1 MLLWEICR
9 PLVSVGS
16 PQREH
21 RSSGS
26 EVVEKR
32 HFSRGS
38 SSSSAPLNV
47 PKMTFKTHISQS
59 VLECSKAHLQ
69 QSGIL
74 KNFLG
79 EYPRTNCFPERV
91 DGGGNG
97 QGLNWGEGKGK
108 TQGRVGKVVHQINI
122 YHYTSVRQFYGGS
135 VVYVLSLAWSCQFY
149 GGSVVYVLS
158 LVWSCQF
165 YGGSVVYVL
174 SLVWSWRRTNG
185 WVSGSRLWNVLH
197 CSRAVSVTTTLHSPG
212 GSTLEVTLMF
222 IISFIK

>member
-135 VVYVLSLAWSCQFY
+135 VVYVLSL
-149 GGSVVYVLS
+149 
-158 LVWSCQF
+158 
-165 YGGSVVYVL
+165 
-174 SLVWSWRRTNG
+174 VWSWRRTNG